1 MTLTK
6 SDLQEISKIIKN
18 ETDPL
23 AAELKE
29 VKTRV
34 KKIENNVEN
43 MLGYLDTQDVRLE
56 KRVAKIEK
64 HLNLPQN

>member
-34 KKIENNVEN
+34 KKIKNNVEN